1 MNPKEEKTM
10 TNTTN
15 TTKNATTNT
24 QPQTESKKT
33 SNEAKKAAVQVALD
47 KWLATFKA
55 TAEKA
60 GQTVVIKTWEN
71 IPTCRSLKV
80 DGVTYF
86 EMYYSANG
94 VRLNAKSKLIPESIR
109 PAGSNIISNG
119 LDLTIPTFSELEPN
133 LKKYADA
140 CAASLAALKADKE
153 KKAKEKADAKA
164 KATAEKASKKTKEAP
179 KAEEKKEPAKE
190 KPQTQR
196 GNKSKK

>member
-1 MNPKEEKTM
+1 M

-15 TTKNATTNT
+15 TNATANT
-24 QPQTESKKT
+24 QPKTESKKI
-33 SNEAKKAAVQVALD
+33 SNEAKKTAVQVALD
-47 KWLATFKA
+47 KWLADFKA
-55 TAEKA
+55 AAEKK

-94 VRLNAKSKLIPESIR
+94 VRLNAKSKLIPENLR
-109 PAGSNIISNG
+109 PAGSNIIQNG
-119 LDLTIPTFSELEPN
+119 LDLTIPTFSELAPN

-153 KKAKEKADAKA
+153 KKAKEKAEAKA
-164 KATAEKASKKTKEAP
+164 KAKAP
-179 KAEEKKEPAKE
+179 KEEPKE
-190 KPQTQR
+190 KPANGKSKTQTDS
-196 GNKSKK
+196 KSKK